1 MGKQSKQSKQ
11 ETFADLIADSQPTQ
25 DVVEFGGHSVL
36 IQELSGR
43 ERFELGAIEESETF
57 TRWDTMLWV
66 SFRSIVDPKPT
77 DIEEL
82 ERLNPKW
89 IVQIASAAMK
99 LSGIS
104 VEDELNAE
112 NESAGVSEIGGS

>member
-1 MGKQSKQSKQ
+1 MGKPKQTKQ
-11 ETFADLIADSQPTQ
+11 ETFADLIADSQPIT
-25 DVVEFGGHSVL
+25 DVVEVGDHSVL

-66 SFRSIVDPKPT
+66 CLRSIVDPKPA

-89 IVQIASAAMK
+89 IVLIASAAMK

-104 VEDELNAE
+104 VEEEQNAE
-112 NESAGVSEIGGS
+112 NESAAVSEIGGS